1 MCIIFACFSIKTQLG
16 LIRNVLKAKEHKE
29 DVNAISK
36 NTFILY
42 VKGIC
47 TCKDN
52 NPDI

>member
-1 MCIIFACFSIKTQLG
+1 MCIIFACLSIKTQLR
-16 LIRNVLKAKEHKE
+16 LIGNVLKTNEHE